1 MTVPTGLECVPVLI
15 EVLDL
20 RAAHCVVEGATF
32 LFSSIGDCR
41 LSVEEYL
48 VSERNLARNT
58 QLSYRDTLAL
68 LLPFVAAQARTPV
81 DRLGARDLDADR
93 VRAFLVHLEQG
104 RGCSPRT
111 RNQRLAA
118 IRCFARYVAGRC
130 PEHVAWCSRIRAV
143 PLKKAAP
150 PPVGYLEKHE
160 IEALLDAPNTS
171 TPQGRLERALLL
183 FLYHTGAR
191 ASEAAQ
197 LRVGRLQLAGNG
209 PGHSL
214 VTLRGKGGKTRLCPL
229 LPASARAL
237 APVVQGRGAG
247 EAVFLS
253 RLRRPITRSGIRQQ
267 VGRCTARAV
276 QQAPSLAGKKV
287 GPHVLR
293 CTAATHLLRSGVDLN
308 TIRAW
313 LGHVRL
319 DTITVYAE
327 IDLQRKAKSV
337 TLFDSDELAPDQSY
351 CDYEGPMSFL
361 RSL

>member
-1 MTVPTGLECVPVLI
+1 MADPHALGPW
-15 EVLDL
+15 L
-20 RAAHCVVEGATF
+20 RRF
-32 LFSSIGDCR
+32 L
-41 LSVEEYL
+41 EEYL

-81 DRLGARDLDADR
+81 DRLAVRDLDADR
-93 VRAFLVHLEQG
+93 VRAFLAHLEQG

-130 PEHVAWCSRIRAV
+130 PEHIAWCSQIRAI

-160 IEALLDAPNTS
+160 IEALLDAPDTS

-237 APVVQGRGAG
+237 APLVQGRGAG

-253 RLRRPITRSGIRQQ
+253 RLRRPITRSGIRQL
-267 VGRCTARAV
+267 VGHCAAKAAH
-276 QQAPSLAGKKV
+276 QAPSLAGKKV

-293 CTAATHLLRSGVDLN
+293 HTAATHLLRSGVDLN
-308 TIRAW
+308 TIRA
-313 LGHVRL
+313 
-319 DTITVYAE
+319 
-327 IDLQRKAKSV
+327 
-337 TLFDSDELAPDQSY
+337 
-351 CDYEGPMSFL
+351 
-361 RSL
+361 